1 MNGNEL
7 LKYLL
12 SLDESERAAFQVM
25 SLVNFH
31 DIKEIL
37 ESELPIETNVT
48 NTEIA
53 TIAKN
58 ISRDFHFSPLFDKVN
73 DMCLS
78 IVNNNIKKFVNEKA
92 AQ

>member
-25 SLVNFH
+25 TLVNFH

-58 ISRDFHFSPLFDKVN
+58 ISRDFHFKPMFD
-73 DMCLS
+73 LIHAELEE
-78 IVNNNIKKFVNEKA
+78 IVKNNVEKFVNEKA